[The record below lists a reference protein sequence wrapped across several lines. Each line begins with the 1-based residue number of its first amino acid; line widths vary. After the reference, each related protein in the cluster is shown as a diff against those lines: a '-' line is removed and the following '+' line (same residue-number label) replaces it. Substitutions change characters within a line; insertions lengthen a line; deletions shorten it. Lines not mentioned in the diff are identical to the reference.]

1 MNQNEI
7 IEKALVLKNS
17 LNAHKVILESLDY
30 QLNEVLINVSNH
42 NLPIKDEQNN
52 VKNPH
57 HQRYRGP
64 NREPL

>member
-42 NLPIKDEQNN
+42 TLPIKDEPTSNQTTN
-52 VKNPH
+52 VVLF
-57 HQRYRGP
+57 YVS
-64 NREPL
+64 

>member
-42 NLPIKDEQNN
+42 NLPIKDENDI
-52 VKNPH
+52 VIKSKMK
-57 HQRYRGP
+57 
-64 NREPL
+64 